1 MWGGPSGPRGCGPG
15 SPPSPCCA
23 QGLPGGA
30 RFPWPCLLG
39 TCGLCA
45 GGCGFS
51 APSYLPVHIAL
62 HSALAAPVTV
72 RASLGEALW
81 FLLTQFRETSEN
93 RVSKNSAFDSG
104 CGRVWGRGVCVGGW
118 GRSGGRGCHEQE
130 VCGFLQGPG
139 PHSGL
144 TDMLSEVLLGHPLS
158 LSQTPAQP
166 SPAPELVPLECRSR
180 GRGSLPWALGCDPL
194 WQEPA
199 CDWASAITAFSPS
212 PTLPS
217 GLGVTG

>member
-1 MWGGPSGPRGCGPG
+1 MPSTVGV
-15 SPPSPCCA
+15 
-23 QGLPGGA
+23 
-30 RFPWPCLLG
+30 
-39 TCGLCA
+39 
-45 GGCGFS
+45 GGCGG
-51 APSYLPVHIAL
+51 AGCVWGGGGDGGDGGVMNRL
-62 HSALAAPVTV
+62 SALEVP
-72 RASLGEALW
+72 
-81 FLLTQFRETSEN
+81 LL
-93 RVSKNSAFDSG
+93 
-104 CGRVWGRGVCVGGW
+104 
-118 GRSGGRGCHEQE
+118 QE

-139 PHSGL
+139 PCSGL